1 MTKGR
6 RDPGG
11 GVQGDKG
18 TWGALGCQRDM
29 RGWGCQRD
37 PGGSG
42 CQRDVGGVGV
52 PKGPGGFGVPCALK
66 APCSCRKTWVGAR
79 PCSSPRYPPNPP
91 PSCSSAGSASLFHTV
106 TTICDSTDVTPG
118 RVCPPPPTKPRGL
131 CGALGV
137 GGGGIS
143 DPPTAP
149 KVLFRLLRTPRRH
162 RPECPQ
168 RVPMAL
174 QIPGTPAPPP
184 QSPHHPQGPHDVPTL
199 SPKCPRGPHVSPFR
213 PQGPHTSLWS
223 PHCPQNPRDPP
234 TSPQGPW
241 ALRAPPKVPMLSPD
255 VPKVPTPP
263 PGSPR
268 CPHTSLSSLRSP
280 QRPQSP

>member
-1 MTKGR
+1 MTEGRGGVGVTKGNGGVSVTKGHWGGRGDKGDTKGDGVTKGR

-131 CGALGV
+131 GGALGV
-137 GGGGIS
+137 GGGGGS
-143 DPPTAP
+143 
-149 KVLFRLLRTPRRH
+149 RTPRL
-162 RPECPQ
+162 P
-168 RVPMAL
+168 
-174 QIPGTPAPPP
+174 
-184 QSPHHPQGPHDVPTL
+184 
-199 SPKCPRGPHVSPFR
+199 PKCCF
-213 PQGPHTSLWS
+213 
-223 PHCPQNPRDPP
+223 
-234 TSPQGPW
+234 
-241 ALRAPPKVPMLSPD
+241 
-255 VPKVPTPP
+255 
-263 PGSPR
+263 GS
-268 CPHTSLSSLRSP
+268 
-280 QRPQSP
+280 

>member
-1 MTKGR
+1 M
-6 RDPGG
+6 
-11 GVQGDKG
+11 
-18 TWGALGCQRDM
+18 
-29 RGWGCQRD
+29 
-37 PGGSG
+37 
-42 CQRDVGGVGV
+42 
-52 PKGPGGFGVPCALK
+52 K

-118 RVCPPPPTKPRGL
+118 RVPPPPQNLEASVGL
-131 CGALGV
+131 WGW

-199 SPKCPRGPHVSPFR
+199 SPKCPRGPHVSPFH

-255 VPKVPTPP
+255 VPKVPTQP

>member
-1 MTKGR
+1 MPKGYEGVGVPKGPGGVRVPKGR
-6 RDPGG
+6 GG
-11 GVQGDKG
+11 G
-18 TWGALGCQRDM
+18 LE
-29 RGWGCQRD
+29 
-37 PGGSG
+37 
-42 CQRDVGGVGV
+42 V

-118 RVCPPPPTKPRGL
+118 RVPPPPQNLEASVGL
-131 CGALGV
+131 WGW